1 MCEALRFE
9 PLLMHEEERIAEMSA
24 LATAIV
30 REHYDPILGTAQN
43 DYMLEKF
50 QSPAA
55 VADQLAH
62 GYRYCFVR
70 ENGAAIG
77 FFAFYPRGEALYL
90 SKLYLQ
96 KTSRGKGYAR
106 RIVAFLQEIARA
118 EGLTAIELN
127 VNKYNPSVDVYEAL
141 GFQRLRSEKID
152 IGSGYFMDDYV
163 YGLPV

>member
-1 MCEALRFE
+1 MNQLSFE
-9 PLLMHEEERIAEMSA
+9 SLSAEQDAAVREMSA
-24 LATAIV
+24 VATAIV

-55 VADQLAH
+55 VAGQLAH
-62 GYRYCFVR
+62 GYRYYFVR

-96 KTSRGKGYAR
+96 KTSRGKGYSR
-106 RIVAFLQEIARA
+106 RIIDYLKETARA

-152 IGSGYFMDDYV
+152 IGSGYYMDDYV